1 MPIIDMPVEALLG
14 LINRPGAQPGGEKLT
29 VARLSEMLPKI
40 GCAVESLTEAHQYA
54 CKRCDKIF
62 DRTEA
67 QGKPLHCTQCGTDF
81 RAAPDELADMGR
93 SEIIRL

>member
-1 MPIIDMPVEALLG
+1 MPIIDMPVETLLG
-14 LINRPGAQPGGEKLT
+14 LINRPSAAAAGEKMT
-29 VARLSEMLPKI
+29 VDRLATLLPRI
-40 GCAVESLTEAHQYA
+40 GCAVEGLTEAHQYA

-67 QGKPLHCTQCGTDF
+67 QGKPLHCTHCGTDF
-81 RAAPDELADMGR
+81 RAAPAELADMGR